1 MENSSPTFNPAD
13 PQQVRYR
20 EIAKRVVLLTAFLDI
35 LGFGIIIPQLGIY
48 AAQFG
53 ARPEI
58 VGLLAASYSA
68 MQFVFAPF
76 WGRLSD
82 RVGRRPVLVWSVFA
96 TGFGYIIFALASS
109 MPWLFASR
117 ILNGITGANISTA
130 QAYLSDVT
138 APEDRA
144 KTYGIFGAI
153 FGIGFAVGPMIGAF
167 LSHLPGIWGGNLGIG
182 VFATILSFINWILA
196 VKFLPE
202 TLTPEMRAK
211 NAARHADQK
220 AAGERLQF
228 FNFAGFTRALALPG
242 LNRVLVIAFLSILA
256 FATMQGT
263 FTLLIIKK
271 YVRPDA
277 QSFILKNPVGAADEA
292 RQHFKEQQ
300 STPASATGE
309 AAVTGDL
316 DQPFSLAMGGDFSPK
331 SEEFAVSTV
340 PQLPTGI
347 KWRQVEKILVQ
358 PRAAQAVGWIFAT
371 IGIIVI
377 IVQGTMIGKLQE
389 RFGQLPMIVAGTL
402 MLAIGLLLVPFPT
415 TFLGQF
421 PVAALM
427 AIGNS
432 ISAPLLTA
440 WVSVLAP
447 EAERG
452 EVIGVFQST
461 QSLGRIF
468 GPLLGG
474 WLFDHLSSGAPYLAG
489 AGIMF
494 VAFILSCGLGKIF
507 AAQKKNSPLE
517 EKKTPA

>member
-1 MENSSPTFNPAD
+1 MENSLSSSSVAPGPELNRA
-13 PQQVRYR
+13 R
-20 EIAKRVVLLTAFLDI
+20 ELAKRVVLLTAFLDI

-58 VGLLAASYSA
+58 VGLLASSYSA

-96 TGFGYIIFALASS
+96 TGFGYVIFALASTL
-109 MPWLFASR
+109 PWLFASR

-138 APEDRA
+138 GPEDRA

-153 FGIGFAVGPMIGAF
+153 FGIGFAVGPMIGAL
-167 LSHLPGIWGGNLGIG
+167 LSHLPGVWGGNFGIG
-182 VFATILSFINWILA
+182 VFATVLSFINWILA

-202 TLTPEMRAK
+202 TLTPQVRAA
-211 NAARHADQK
+211 NAARHADQR
-220 AAGERLQF
+220 AAGAKWQF
-228 FNFAGFTRALALPG
+228 FNVAGFTRALALPG

-271 YVRPDA
+271 YVRPEA
-277 QSFILKNPVGAADEA
+277 QALILKAPQTALEEA
-292 RQHFKEQQ
+292 RHHFTSQQ
-300 STPASATGE
+300 STSPAEGASS
-309 AAVTGDL
+309 VGDL
-316 DQPFSLAMGGDFSPK
+316 EQPFSRAMGGDFAPK
-331 SEEFAVSTV
+331 PEQFAVDAAT
-340 PQLPTGI
+340 QLPPGVA
-347 KWRQVEKILVQ
+347 WRQIEKLLVQ

-371 IGIIVI
+371 IGLIVI
-377 IVQGTMIGKLQE
+377 IVQGALIGKLQE
-389 RFGQLPMIVAGTL
+389 RFGQLPMIVTGTL
-402 MLAIGLLLVPFPT
+402 MLTVGLLLVPLPT
-415 TFLGQF
+415 TFPGQF
-421 PVAALM
+421 PIAALM

-440 WVSVLAP
+440 WVSLLAP

-452 EVIGVFQST
+452 EVIGIFQST

-474 WLFDHLSSGAPYLAG
+474 WLFDHISSGAPYLAG

-494 VAFILSCGLGKIF
+494 VAFLLSCGLGKIF
-507 AAQKKNSPLE
+507 TSHIKDTSPKE
-517 EKKTPA
+517 ERIPV